1 MSTRTD
7 STQAKV
13 GLRQRLLSLGAV
25 REAAIIVGSYFVY
38 MLARR
43 FLIPDIEAVA
53 FGNALRLINFE
64 AAAGILL
71 EASWQG
77 WVLERS
83 KTIVIMF
90 NWVYIFTFMPIL
102 VATAV
107 ILYAKDRVQYC
118 YYRNVWMVSFV
129 LALVIF
135 ILFPL
140 APPRFLPEYGF
151 VDAIQ
156 EFGPAW
162 YGGTDMAR
170 SLYYN
175 VYAAMPSLHFGWTL
189 LFGVL
194 YFRMGPLPLKVCGVL
209 YPTITFFAIT
219 ITGNHYIMDA
229 VGGLAVAVASYASY
243 EALLRAKPS
252 LSTFLHGAE
261 HRAARAATGVRTWAA
276 QLKPK
281 AIAIGGRVTMRPLR
295 TSVRRLLLLR
305 KVTVPVTAANLRS
318 RPLVERT
325 PFRLYT
331 RKWKTGFPG

>member
-1 MSTRTD
+1 MSTQTD
-7 STQAKV
+7 NRQANV
-13 GLRQRLLSLGAV
+13 GLRRRLLSFEAL
-25 REAAIIVGSYFVY
+25 REAGIIVGSYFVY
-38 MLARR
+38 MLVRR
-43 FLIPDIEAVA
+43 FLIPDIEDVA
-53 FGNALRLINFE
+53 FDNAYRLIDFE
-64 AAAGILL
+64 AATGILL

-77 WVLERS
+77 WLLEHSKAVVVL
-83 KTIVIMF
+83 F
-90 NWVYIFTFMPIL
+90 NWVYIVTFIPIL
-102 VATAV
+102 VVTAV
-107 ILYAKDRVQYC
+107 VVYAKDRNQYC
-118 YYRNVWMVSFV
+118 YYRNVWLVSFI
-129 LALVIF
+129 LALAIF

-156 EFGPAW
+156 QFGPAW

-194 YFRMGPLPLKVCGVL
+194 YFRMGPLPLKVWGVL

-243 EALLRAKPS
+243 EVLLRVKPS
-252 LSTFLHGAE
+252 FRTVLQAAE
-261 HRAARAATGVRTWAA
+261 QGRTRAATRAHTWAA
-276 QLKPK
+276 HLKPR
-281 AIAIGGRVTMRPLR
+281 APSIGGRVAAKPLA
-295 TSVRRLLLLR
+295 TSVRDLLLCW
-305 KVTVPVTAANLRS
+305 KATVRVTAANLKS
-318 RPLVERT
+318 HPLVERVH
-325 PFRLYT
+325 FRLYA